1 MAIHHSG
8 LASLKRCPMKF
19 KYAYADK
26 LERKREALPLKRGVW
41 LHFMLQVDALRRGME
56 KGSLLEVPEVIDVP
70 GGLLAT
76 VIPITDLAGGLQ
88 VLDEGERVAEY
99 SLDWKGAL
107 ALLEQQQWNYLP
119 EEVKGE
125 LTEGGQDLPTACR
138 NILRG
143 YLWQHRAVLE
153 QERPLLVEV
162 EWERTDTSGAHPV
175 DYGGRIDLVLFDAK
189 GRLIVRDW
197 KTTKSLPSPEYR
209 LMERQRILYA
219 WGIGP
224 TLNQHGIER
233 VDGIELD
240 YLVTKTATKPKQNQP
255 TKPKTRKAKCPD
267 CEGSGTVRLGD
278 EISEDT
284 GERLGED
291 LACIACEGEGKRLP
305 DQPTPNELKGELSKA
320 KIDTTPLVY
329 FEALKEYGLE
339 LTDPHR
345 AKINELAAAN
355 AFYRRF
361 PIPVNIK
368 MLNKTLGEN
377 AQVAAVGAQIL
388 QTPSLAYRVED
399 RSCNWTCDFVPLCMG
414 ELYGQDVSTIRK
426 RDYQL
431 RKALVDPL
439 DNDDEE

>member
-1 MAIHHSG
+1 MAIHHSS
-8 LASLKRCPMKF
+8 LAALKRCPKKF
-19 KYAYADK
+19 AYAYAEK

-41 LHFMLQVDALRRGME
+41 LHFMLQVDALRRGFE
-56 KGSLLEVPEVIDVP
+56 KGSLLVVPEVIDVP
-70 GGLLAT
+70 GGLVAR
-76 VIPITDLAGGLQ
+76 
-88 VLDEGERVAEY
+88 LDCQEEGHCLLVEEDGARY
-99 SLDWKGAL
+99 HYPLTWKGAL
-107 ALLEQQQWNYLP
+107 DLLEQQQWNFLP
-119 EEVKGE
+119 DEVKEE
-125 LTEGGQDLPTACR
+125 LTEGGQALPEACR
-138 NILRG
+138 VILRG

-175 DYGGRIDLVLFDAK
+175 DYGGRIDLVLTNAK

-219 WGIGP
+219 WGITP

-267 CEGSGTVRLGD
+267 CAGDGVEHIGTDGNPDAVPCK
-278 EISEDT
+278 
-284 GERLGED
+284 
-291 LACIACEGEGKRLP
+291 ACDGEGKRLP
-305 DQPTPNELKGELSKA
+305 DQPTPNELKGELSRA

-329 FEALKEYGLE
+329 YEALQEYGLE
-339 LTDPHR
+339 LTDHHR

-377 AQVAAVGAQIL
+377 AQVASVGAQIL

-399 RSCNWTCDFVPLCMG
+399 RSCNWTCDFVALCMG

-426 RDYQL
+426 RDYQI

-439 DNDDEE
+439 DNDDDEE